1 MECVIET
8 TALTKYYG
16 KHAVVNQLNLK
27 IPPGTVYGFLGRNG
41 AGKSTTIGMLLGFI
55 HPDSGSSKVLGED
68 SLSLSPAI
76 RSRVAYLAEG
86 HPLYGWMTIR
96 EAVALAQPFYPNWN
110 QEFAREALDYFA
122 LSEKQ
127 KIKSLS
133 RGQRA
138 QVALMLAVAP
148 DPEVLILDDPTLGL
162 DTVVRRD
169 LLESLIELIQR
180 KGRTIF
186 FSSHILND
194 VERVADRIGILID
207 GVLRADCPTETFR
220 DSLRR
225 FVLEFPA
232 SPPALPEIEGLI
244 SSREIGSRI
253 EVVILR
259 CGESQLELLHSLNPV
274 RLEEDPMDLEDT
286 FIEYTRGGRRKLP
299 SFLREGNHVVGLDPK
314 RAA

>member
-1 MECVIET
+1 MDYVIET
-8 TALTKYYG
+8 TALTRYYG
-16 KHAVVNQLNLK
+16 KQAVVNQLNLK

-55 HPDSGSSKVLGED
+55 HPDSGSSKVLGD
-68 SLSLSPAI
+68 NSLSLSPATRERI
-76 RSRVAYLAEG
+76 AYLAEG

-96 EAVALAQPFYPNWN
+96 EAVALARPFYPNWN
-110 QEFAREALDYFA
+110 QQFADEALDYFA
-122 LSEKQ
+122 LSGKQ

-207 GVLRADCPTETFR
+207 GVLRADCPTEIFR

-225 FVLEFPA
+225 FVLEFPNT
-232 SPPALPEIEGLI
+232 PPALPEIENLI
-244 SSREIGSRI
+244 SSREIGNRV

-259 CGESQLELLHSLNPV
+259 CGDSQLEMLQSLNPD
-274 RLEEDPMDLEDT
+274 RLEEVPMDLEDT

-299 SFLREGNHVVGLDPK
+299 SFLREGNHVVGFDPK

>member
-1 MECVIET
+1 MDYVIET
-8 TALTKYYG
+8 AALTKYYG
-16 KHAVVNQLNLK
+16 NQVVVNQLSLK
-27 IPPGTVYGFLGRNG
+27 VPAGTVYGFLGRNG

-55 HPDSGSSKVLGED
+55 HPDSGSSRVLGED
-68 SLSLSPAI
+68 SLSLSPAVRARI
-76 RSRVAYLAEG
+76 AYLAEG

-96 EAVALAQPFYPNWN
+96 EAIAFVRPFFPTWN
-110 QEFAREALDYFA
+110 QEFVVEALDYFS

-127 KIKSLS
+127 KIKNLS

-138 QVALMLAVAP
+138 QVALMLAVAS

-169 LLESLIELIQR
+169 FLESLIELIQR
-180 KGRTIF
+180 EGRTIF

-207 GVLRADCPTETFR
+207 GVLCADCPTEVFR

-225 FVLEFPA
+225 FVLEFPS
-232 SPPALPEIEGLI
+232 SPPVLPEIEGLI
-244 SSREIGSRI
+244 SSREIGNRQ

-259 CGESQLELLHSLNPV
+259 CGEAQMEMLQSLNPV
-274 RLEEDPMDLEDT
+274 RLEEVPMDLEDT
-286 FIEYTRGGRRKLP
+286 FVEYTRGGRRKLP
-299 SFLREGNHVVGLDPK
+299 SFLREGNHVVGFDPK